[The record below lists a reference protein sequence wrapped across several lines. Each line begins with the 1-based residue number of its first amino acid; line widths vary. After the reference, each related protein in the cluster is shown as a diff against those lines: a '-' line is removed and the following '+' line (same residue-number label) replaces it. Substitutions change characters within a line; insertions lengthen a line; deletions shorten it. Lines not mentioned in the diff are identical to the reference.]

1 MASAEERLQIL
12 RMIENGNITAE
23 EGKKLLDAL
32 GARQSGSGE
41 ESGSRA
47 RWVRIRVSNRNTGKN
62 RINVNLPIQLVDMGL
77 KVAARFAPDM
87 EDMDFEELRQTIK
100 SGIQGKLVEV
110 DDEDENEHVEI
121 FVE

>member
-1 MASAEERLQIL
+1 MTSAEERLQIL
-12 RMIENGNITAE
+12 RMVEHGSITAE

-32 GARQSGSGE
+32 GARQSSSDGFSG
-41 ESGSRA
+41 RQA
-47 RWVRIRVSNRNTGKN
+47 RWVRIRVSNRSTGKN
-62 RINVNLPIQLVDMGL
+62 HVSVNLPIQLVDMGL

-87 EDMDFEELRQTIK
+87 EDVDFEELRQTIK

-110 DDEDENEHVEI
+110 DDEDENQHVEI